1 MPQPN
6 QDRPNRR
13 KAAATLPIVTERR
26 VSTPNPN
33 LVVVRIGDQRQP
45 SPLVKME
52 RSGSIVAKIAKAMA
66 KPGID
71 RSRVF
76 QTSLSVPVFA

>member
-1 MPQPN
+1 
-6 QDRPNRR
+6 
-13 KAAATLPIVTERR
+13 
-26 VSTPNPN
+26 
-33 LVVVRIGDQRQP
+33 
-45 SPLVKME
+45 ME

-76 QTSLSVPVFA
+76 QTSLSAPVFAYFVDGEDPSKIVREDVLGRRVVGRLVNGRFRPISTSKVR